1 MPEIGVTL
9 REARMRAGIDI
20 AEVESRTKIRAKYL
34 RALENEEWSLLPG
47 TTFVKSFLRT
57 YAETLGLDAKLLV
70 EEYKFR
76 HEPYEVG
83 GGQKGPGGRGRRG
96 RKVGGYGSSRGGG
109 RGGGAFGPARRT
121 SLLPLLVLI
130 VLVVGAIYAVVQL
143 GKSEDETP
151 STSTAPP
158 TTTAPGPQ
166 TASSVDAAERRRAR
180 AVVRLRVTAPRTET
194 ASVCVVDARGKVV
207 ADTLNLRAGSRTK
220 LLRSRQF
227 DVALS
232 GGVVVRDGTKRLR
245 LRADDKNVVAYR
257 ITKGRTRRLSD
268 ARKPSCS

>member
-76 HEPYEVG
+76 HEPYEVAQGGQG
-83 GGQKGPGGRGRRG
+83 GGQQRGRRG
-96 RKVGGYGSSRGGG
+96 RRRQV
-109 RGGGAFGPARRT
+109 GGGAFGPPKRT
-121 SLLPLLVLI
+121 NVLPILVLI
-130 VLVVGAIYAVVQL
+130 ALVAGAIFAVVQL

-151 STSTAPP
+151 STTA
-158 TTTAPGPQ
+158 TTTA
-166 TASSVDAAERRRAR
+166 TTETEARSASEADRIEARRAR
-180 AVVRLRVTAPRTET
+180 SAARRVVRLRITAPRNET
-194 ASVCVVDARGKVV
+194 ATVCVRDARGRRVANDLDLQAGRSTKV
-207 ADTLNLRAGSRTK
+207 
-220 LLRSRQF
+220 LRSKQF

-232 GGVVVRDGTKRLR
+232 GGVVVRDGSRRLR
-245 LRADDKNVVAYR
+245 LTADDKNVVAYR
-257 ITKGRTRRLSD
+257 ITKNRARRLSD
-268 ARKPSCS
+268 TRKPSCS